1 MVWYSIVDMGV
12 SYLARSSTYHVERRI
27 VLHVDS
33 GDYEGVGSMK
43 DAEIFDDEEGLRVT
57 LYIDGEL
64 YGTVNMAGHSI
75 VYAQDAVF
83 NWETG
88 ILKEDNPHIER
99 A

>member
-1 MVWYSIVDMGV
+1 
-12 SYLARSSTYHVERRI
+12 
-27 VLHVDS
+27 
-33 GDYEGVGSMK
+33 MK
-43 DAEIFDDEEGLRVT
+43 DAEIFDDENGLRVA

-75 VYAQDAVF
+75 VYAMEAVV

-88 ILKEDNPHIER
+88 ILTEENPHIER

>member
-1 MVWYSIVDMGV
+1 
-12 SYLARSSTYHVERRI
+12 
-27 VLHVDS
+27 
-33 GDYEGVGSMK
+33 MK
-43 DAEIFDDEEGLRVT
+43 DAEIFDDEEGLRVA

-64 YGTVNMAGHSI
+64 FGTVNMAGHSI
-75 VYAQDAVF
+75 VYAQETVV